1 MLNMDVYN
9 VVGFL
14 IQTVSLI
21 QSTVRHVP
29 GYWPPENVCDF
40 MLQNKALDCKVTM
53 DAWNVLK
60 KTLIIIFQFF
70 KL

>member
-14 IQTVSLI
+14 IQIVSLI

-29 GYWPPENVCDF
+29 RYWPPENDLYVILCF
-40 MLQNKALDCKVTM
+40 
-53 DAWNVLK
+53 
-60 KTLIIIFQFF
+60 KT
-70 KL
+70 KP

>member
-1 MLNMDVYN
+1 MLNMNVYN
-9 VVGFL
+9 CSSWL
-14 IQTVSLI
+14 SHTSVSLI

-53 DAWNVLK
+53 DAM
-60 KTLIIIFQFF
+60 F
-70 KL
+70 